1 MIQGILK
8 KFEWNKR
15 IDIEKCR
22 IFKEKILDKS
32 IKKKNKLKKK
42 KKEFDVGKIVSKFL
56 NLLDICIN
64 MVDVFIF
71 SDGGMNIS
79 YILNGDVDIG
89 IDFINK
95 EIDKKEEINVIE
107 VSY

>member
-1 MIQGILK
+1 M
-8 KFEWNKR
+8 
-15 IDIEKCR
+15 
-22 IFKEKILDKS
+22 
-32 IKKKNKLKKK
+32 
-42 KKEFDVGKIVSKFL
+42 SKFL

-89 IDFINK
+89 IDDFK
-95 EIDKKEEINVIE
+95 EIDKKEESNVIE

>member
-1 MIQGILK
+1 M
-8 KFEWNKR
+8 
-15 IDIEKCR
+15 
-22 IFKEKILDKS
+22 
-32 IKKKNKLKKK
+32 
-42 KKEFDVGKIVSKFL
+42 SKFL

-79 YILNGDVDIG
+79 YILNGDVYIG
-89 IDFINK
+89 IDDFK

>member
-1 MIQGILK
+1 M
-8 KFEWNKR
+8 
-15 IDIEKCR
+15 
-22 IFKEKILDKS
+22 
-32 IKKKNKLKKK
+32 
-42 KKEFDVGKIVSKFL
+42 SKFL

-89 IDFINK
+89 IDDF
-95 EIDKKEEINVIE
+95 
-107 VSY
+107 

>member
-1 MIQGILK
+1 M
-8 KFEWNKR
+8 
-15 IDIEKCR
+15 
-22 IFKEKILDKS
+22 
-32 IKKKNKLKKK
+32 
-42 KKEFDVGKIVSKFL
+42 SKFL

-64 MVDVFIF
+64 MVDVFIL

-89 IDFINK
+89 IDDRK

>member
-1 MIQGILK
+1 
-8 KFEWNKR
+8 
-15 IDIEKCR
+15 
-22 IFKEKILDKS
+22 
-32 IKKKNKLKKK
+32 
-42 KKEFDVGKIVSKFL
+42 
-56 NLLDICIN
+56 

-89 IDFINK
+89 IDDFK

>member
-1 MIQGILK
+1 
-8 KFEWNKR
+8 
-15 IDIEKCR
+15 
-22 IFKEKILDKS
+22 
-32 IKKKNKLKKK
+32 
-42 KKEFDVGKIVSKFL
+42 
-56 NLLDICIN
+56 

>member
-1 MIQGILK
+1 M
-8 KFEWNKR
+8 
-15 IDIEKCR
+15 
-22 IFKEKILDKS
+22 
-32 IKKKNKLKKK
+32 KKK

-89 IDFINK
+89 IDFIDK

>member
-1 MIQGILK
+1 M
-8 KFEWNKR
+8 
-15 IDIEKCR
+15 
-22 IFKEKILDKS
+22 
-32 IKKKNKLKKK
+32 
-42 KKEFDVGKIVSKFL
+42 SKFL

-64 MVDVFIF
+64 MVDVFIL

-89 IDFINK
+89 IDDFK

>member
-1 MIQGILK
+1 M
-8 KFEWNKR
+8 
-15 IDIEKCR
+15 
-22 IFKEKILDKS
+22 
-32 IKKKNKLKKK
+32 
-42 KKEFDVGKIVSKFL
+42 SKFL

-89 IDFINK
+89 IDDFK

>member
-8 KFEWNKR
+8 NFKWNKR

-71 SDGGMNIS
+71 SDGEMNIS

>member
-1 MIQGILK
+1 M
-8 KFEWNKR
+8 
-15 IDIEKCR
+15 
-22 IFKEKILDKS
+22 
-32 IKKKNKLKKK
+32 
-42 KKEFDVGKIVSKFL
+42 SKFL

-89 IDFINK
+89 IDDFK
-95 EIDKKEEINVIE
+95 RIDKKEEINVIE